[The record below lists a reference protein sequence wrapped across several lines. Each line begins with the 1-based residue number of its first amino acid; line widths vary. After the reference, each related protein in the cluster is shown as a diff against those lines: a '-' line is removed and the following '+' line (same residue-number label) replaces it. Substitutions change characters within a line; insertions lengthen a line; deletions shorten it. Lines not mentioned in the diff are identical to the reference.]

1 MSLLSLAL
9 CVCDAEPI
17 YGMLLWP
24 RCEDALPDSALFFIA
39 LPVPMV
45 FLTFVLLSPVPKQA
59 ATSSFVLVVSVCVCV
74 CFERGCAAFGREPLC
89 ASAGVCV
96 LTLSVRVCACP
107 ASRPA
112 APLCPIPLSCPPSCR
127 RQPDLGHWGQR
138 TGCGTQWVSTEL
150 SFVE

>member
-9 CVCDAEPI
+9 CVCDAEAI
-17 YGMLLWP
+17 YGMLVWP
-24 RCEDALPDSALFFIA
+24 RCEDAPPDSALLHRAASSHGVFDVCPA
-39 LPVPMV
+39 VP
-45 FLTFVLLSPVPKQA
+45 PVPKQA
-59 ATSSFVLVVSVCVCV
+59 ATSSFVLLVSVCVCV

-89 ASAGVCV
+89 AGAGACV

-127 RQPDLGHWGQR
+127 GKPDLGHWGQR
-138 TGCGTQWVSTEL
+138 TGCGTQWVSTECTWL
-150 SFVE
+150 E